1 MLVQFVID
9 NYLSFNERQEF
20 SMFMGRSRIHQNR
33 VKIIG
38 DTGLLKFTAL
48 FGANASGKSNF
59 IKAMACM
66 DKTVEN
72 GKVAIS
78 QGDCYCRISADNKTR
93 ASYFEAIILLAGDFY
108 SYGFEALLAKNEIL
122 SEWLIHLS
130 AKGDE
135 EILFKR
141 ELSKRE
147 FSLGSR
153 FTKET
158 QERLNMYAQD
168 MQDERNMLFLSTMN
182 KGKKALYSE
191 FADLKILNQVYQ
203 WFTHSF
209 LTSEPDKPVTS
220 GEHYMVDKKLEK
232 VSQLLHYFDTE
243 IVKIETKETSLSE
256 ISQQTFVK
264 AVSKQIEQMEIM
276 MNRLFEDNP
285 KATEYS
291 MLLRDRKNFLWIS
304 KKREMEDFS
313 IRKIFFTHS
322 GGESFSIGEESDGT
336 MRIMDLAE
344 ILLTD
349 ESRVFV
355 IDELDRCLHPQLSYA
370 FVKLFLEH
378 AENHDIQLIVS
389 THESRLLDFELLRR
403 DEIWFVEKKQGST
416 RLYSLEEFNERNDRK
431 IDKAYLDGRY
441 GGVPIFATLF
451 PIEEVT

>member
-33 VKIIG
+33 VKGIG
-38 DTGLLKFTAL
+38 DNGLLKFAAL

-66 DKTVEN
+66 DRTVEQ

-78 QGDCYCRISADNKTR
+78 ESDNYCRISVDNKKRT
-93 ASYFEAIILLAGDFY
+93 SYFETVILLDGNYY
-108 SYGFEALLAKNEIL
+108 SYGFEAILAKNEIL

-130 AKGDE
+130 AKGE
-135 EILFKR
+135 EEMLFMR
-141 ELSKRE
+141 ELPKKKLY
-147 FSLGSR
+147 LGSR
-153 FTKET
+153 FSKDT
-158 QERLNMYAQD
+158 QERLNIYAQD
-168 MQDERNMLFLSTMN
+168 MQDERNLLFLSTMN

-191 FADLKILNQVYQ
+191 FADLKILNEVYQ
-203 WFTHSF
+203 WFNHTF

-232 VSQLLHYFDTE
+232 VSRLLHYFDTD
-243 IVKIETKETSLSE
+243 IIKIETKETSLSE
-256 ISQQTFVK
+256 ISQQSFVK
-264 AVSKQIEQMEIM
+264 AVSKQVEQMEM
-276 MNRLFEDNP
+276 MVTRLFENNP
-285 KATEYS
+285 KATEHS
-291 MLLRDRKNFLWIS
+291 MLFRDRNNFLWIS
-304 KKREMEDFS
+304 KRRDRENLS

-378 AENHDIQLIVS
+378 AEKHDIQLIVS

-403 DEIWFVEKKQGST
+403 DEIWFVEKKQGVT

-431 IDKAYLDGRY
+431 IDKAYMDGRY
-441 GGVPIFATLF
+441 GGVPIFTTIF
-451 PIEEVT
+451 PLGEVT